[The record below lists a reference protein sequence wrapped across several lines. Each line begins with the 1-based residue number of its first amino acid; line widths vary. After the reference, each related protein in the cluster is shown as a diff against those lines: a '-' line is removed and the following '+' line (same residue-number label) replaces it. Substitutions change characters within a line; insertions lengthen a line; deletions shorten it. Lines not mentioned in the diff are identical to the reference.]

1 MRRLLI
7 TSLALTLLIPSAVFA
22 KTTVKAVQSTAPIL
36 KKTATDYPRQVDA
49 FTSAV
54 VIDVKTGKE
63 LYTYQPDKIWPIASL
78 TKLMNTLVFLDTK
91 PNLNRI
97 VSMKAADEVGGG
109 RLRVSVGST
118 LSIRDLIYSAIV
130 GSANNAAMAMSRVS
144 GLSQK
149 TFIARM
155 NAKAKTLG
163 LKTAHFADPAGMST
177 ENMMSARDMVKLA
190 SVAFSTINIQKPAS
204 TAKYTFAI
212 RNYGGTHT
220 IKNTNALLMDDAN
233 GLLVT
238 GGKTGYLV
246 ESQYNFAV
254 EMRATST
261 SSPKLL
267 IVVFGAPSMP
277 RSATVAQGLA
287 QWAWNAYSWPSP

>member
-1 MRRLLI
+1 MRRLMI
-7 TSLALTLLIPSAVFA
+7 ALACLTIVLPTAVFA
-22 KTTVKAVQSTAPIL
+22 KTTVKVKTPVL
-36 KKTATDYPRQVDA
+36 KKTATDYSRQADA
-49 FTSAV
+49 FTSAI

-63 LYTYQPDKIWPIASL
+63 LYTYQPDKVWPIASL
-78 TKLMNTLVFLDTK
+78 TKLMNALVFLDQK
-91 PNLNRI
+91 PNLDRI

-109 RLRVSVGST
+109 RLRVSVGSK

-149 TFIARM
+149 TFIAKM
-155 NAKAKTLG
+155 NSKAKVLG
-163 LKTAHFADPAGMST
+163 LKTAHFADPAGMDPK
-177 ENMMSARDMVKLA
+177 NVMSARDMGKLA
-190 SVAFSTINIQKPAS
+190 KVAFSTVNIQRPAS
-204 TAKYTFAI
+204 TPTYTFAI
-212 RNYGGTHT
+212 RNSGGTHT
-220 IKNTNALLMDDAN
+220 IKNTNALLMDDSN

-254 EMRATST
+254 EMRGAAT

-267 IVVFGAPSMP
+267 VVVFGAPSMP
-277 RSATVAQGLA
+277 RSADVAQGLA
-287 QWAWNAYSWPSP
+287 EWAWNAYDWPSP

>member
-1 MRRLLI
+1 MRRLIVAMACLSI
-7 TSLALTLLIPSAVFA
+7 LLPSAVFA
-22 KTTVKAVQSTAPIL
+22 KTTTASKGPTL
-36 KKTATDYPRQVDA
+36 KKEATEYVREADA

-54 VIDVKTGKE
+54 MIDVKTGKE
-63 LYTYQPDKIWPIASL
+63 LYTYQPDKVWPIASL
-78 TKLMNTLVFLDTK
+78 TKLMNSLVFLDQK

-97 VSMKAADEVGGG
+97 VSMKASDEVGGG
-109 RLRVSVGST
+109 RLRVSVGSR

-149 TFIARM
+149 TFIAKM
-155 NAKAKTLG
+155 NSKAKTLG
-163 LKTAHFADPAGMST
+163 LKTAHFADPAGMDPA
-177 ENMMSARDMVKLA
+177 NVMSARDMIKLA
-190 SVAFSTINIQKPAS
+190 KIAFATPAIQGPAS

-212 RNYGGTHT
+212 RNNGGTHT
-220 IKNTNALLMDDAN
+220 IKNTNALLVDDTN
-233 GLLVT
+233 GLLVM

-254 EMRATST
+254 EMRGSST

-267 IVVFGAPSMP
+267 VVVFGASSMP
-277 RSATVAQGLA
+277 RSASLAQGLA
-287 QWAWNAYSWPSP
+287 EWAWNAYAWPSK